1 VVNFETVYRRITDTW
16 RVYHA
21 LTPIGDPDPRV
32 IAHGVG
38 DERALEKAF
47 QEAVRQH
54 RIYNLPI
61 AMRKGTEIVRVSPFD
76 IHLPE
81 DDDPAMPKR
90 VTNGTR

>member
-1 VVNFETVYRRITDTW
+1 MRSTGSGALPAWRDDAVY
-16 RVYHA
+16 
-21 LTPIGDPDPRV
+21 
-32 IAHGVG
+32 
-38 DERALEKAF
+38 ERALENAF

-61 AMRKGTEIVRVSPFD
+61 AMRKGREIVRVSPFD

-90 VTNGTR
+90 VTNGKR

>member
-1 VVNFETVYRRITDTW
+1 MNSPEHDVPAVWHDNEAY
-16 RVYHA
+16 
-21 LTPIGDPDPRV
+21 
-32 IAHGVG
+32 
-38 DERALEKAF
+38 ERALESAF

-61 AMRKGTEIVRVSPFD
+61 AVRKGREIVRVSPFD

-90 VTNGTR
+90 VTNGKA

>member
-1 VVNFETVYRRITDTW
+1 MESSQNGIPAVWNDNAVY
-16 RVYHA
+16 
-21 LTPIGDPDPRV
+21 
-32 IAHGVG
+32 
-38 DERALEKAF
+38 ERALEQAF

-61 AMRKGTEIVRVSPFD
+61 AMRKGKEIVRVSPFD

-90 VTNGTR
+90 VTNGRG

>member
-1 VVNFETVYRRITDTW
+1 MNSAKNGVPAALSDNDVY
-16 RVYHA
+16 
-21 LTPIGDPDPRV
+21 
-32 IAHGVG
+32 
-38 DERALEKAF
+38 ERALESAF

-61 AMRKGTEIVRVSPFD
+61 AVRKGREIVRVSPFD

-90 VTNGTR
+90 VTNGKS